1 MGIVKSSFGVN
12 KDGMEVNKYTLK
24 NKNGM
29 EVSFI
34 DLGAVITNILVP
46 DRNGVT
52 DDVVLGYD
60 EVAPY
65 EVNMPSFGAPIGRY
79 SNRIS
84 DAKFVLNGKEYRLDQ
99 NDSTNCLHGG
109 FLRYNCCMY
118 NVECKEGQ
126 EEDKIIFSRHS
137 PDGEQGF
144 PGNLDYS
151 VTYTLDNDNGLMI
164 GYNAVCDADTIVNF
178 TNHSYFN
185 LGKGGHR
192 CADVLDQEVQ
202 IEADYYTPVNDIL
215 VPTGELKELA
225 GTALDFREFKKLR
238 DGIGK
243 EDAYGNVV
251 TGYDYNF
258 VLRGDGKQGLRK
270 AAQFQCKET
279 GRLMEV
285 YTCEP
290 GLQIY
295 TANDLD
301 IDGCKDGAHYGHFC
315 GACFESQNF
324 PNAVNTEG
332 FPDAVLKAGEKFES
346 STLFR
351 FKILAG

>member
-1 MGIVKSSFGVN
+1 MGITKSIFGVN
-12 KDGMEVNKYTLK
+12 KDGAEVTKYTLK
-24 NKNGM
+24 NKNGI

-34 DLGAVITNILVP
+34 DLGAVITNIIVP
-46 DRNGVT
+46 DRNGVFE
-52 DDVVLGYD
+52 DIALGYG
-60 EVAPY
+60 EIAPY

-84 DAKFVLNGKEYRLDQ
+84 DAKFVLNGKEYKLDQ

-109 FLRYNCCMY
+109 NLRYNCCMY
-118 NVECKEGQ
+118 NVQYGEDGKG
-126 EEDKIIFSRHS
+126 DKIVFSRHS

-151 VTYTLDNDNGLMI
+151 ITYTLDNDDRLTI
-164 GYNAVCDADTIVNF
+164 EYKATCDEDTIVNF

-185 LGKGGHR
+185 LGKGGHK
-192 CADVLDQEVQ
+192 CPDVLGQEVQ

-225 GTALDFREFKKLR
+225 GTALDFREFKKLK

-243 EDAYGNVV
+243 ADAYGNIV

-258 VLRGDGKQGLRK
+258 ALRGSGKEGVKR
-270 AAQFQCKET
+270 AAQLRDNST
-279 GRLMEV
+279 GRIMEMS
-285 YTCEP
+285 TDLP
-290 GLQIY
+290 GMQLY
-295 TANDLD
+295 TANDMD
-301 IDGCKDGAHYGHFC
+301 IDGCKDGMHYGNFC

-324 PNAVNTEG
+324 PNAINTEG
-332 FPDAVLKAGEKFES
+332 FPNAVLKAGEQFK
-346 STLFR
+346 STTVFC
-351 FKILAG
+351 FKTF

>member
-1 MGIVKSSFGVN
+1 MSIVKSKFGTS
-12 KDGMEVNKYTLK
+12 KDGHEVTKYTLK

-34 DLGAVITNILVP
+34 DLGAVITNIIVP
-46 DRNGVT
+46 DRDGVFE
-52 DDVVLGYD
+52 DIVSGYG

-79 SNRIS
+79 ANRIS
-84 DAKFVLNGKEYRLDQ
+84 GAKFVLNNKEYQLDQ

-118 NVECKEGQ
+118 SVKCEEFE

-151 VTYTLDNDNGLMI
+151 ITYILDDDDELII
-164 GYNAVCDADTIVNF
+164 GYQAVCDSDTIVNF

-185 LGKGGHR
+185 LGKGGHK
-192 CADVLDQEVQ
+192 CPDVLNQEVQ
-202 IEADYYTPVNDIL
+202 IESDYYTPVNDIL
-215 VPTGELKELA
+215 IPTGELKELA
-225 GTALDFREFKKLR
+225 GTALDFREFKKLK

-243 EDAYGNVV
+243 KDAYGNIV

-258 VLRGDGKQGLRK
+258 VLRSGGKEGVKK
-270 AAQFQCKET
+270 AAQFRDSST
-279 GRLMEV
+279 GRIMEV
-285 YTCEP
+285 FTDLP

-301 IDGCKDGAHYGHFC
+301 IDGCKDGVHYGNFC

-324 PNAVNTEG
+324 PNAINTEG
-332 FPDAVLKAGEKFES
+332 FPNAILKAGEKFES
-346 STLFR
+346 ITVFR
-351 FKILAG
+351 FKVF